1 MPEAAVDEDDL
12 FEAGETP
19 YPPFFACFSNAE
31 NILDVLLSLCDNT
44 QKSSYKGE

>member
-19 YPPFFACFSNAE
+19 YPLFFSCFFYAE
-31 NILDVLLSLCDNT
+31 KILDVFLSLCDNT